1 MTTEEIRRNFSV
13 LLQYEFRNFA
23 SMSYATNN
31 LYDELYLQSFEIGDQ
46 IKAQLEVDIYWR
58 QMDETYHGS
67 FDRRLA
73 ERAFLRGG

>member
-46 IKAQLEVDIYWR
+46 VKAQLEVDIYWR
-58 QMDETYHGS
+58 QFNVTHLS
-67 FDRRLA
+67 PTARLLA
-73 ERAFLRGG
+73 ERDFSSG